1 MNKELLTAALDQAL
15 TRITEETGLVGG
27 VVNVIREGKIAF
39 TYEYGYADRENRLPM
54 TQDTLFD
61 VASTSKAWTVM
72 LAAQAVDDGLL
83 DWDEPIK
90 NHIPEFAMVDEYAG
104 EHLSARDLASH
115 RSGLPGHDFLR
126 EKIYGDRENLMRK
139 TAFLEPNVGFRSKYQ
154 YNNHMFILLGYLVER
169 LRGGQLW
176 EDQIEERIAR
186 PLGIDQIRIRG
197 LNRDMDQVAP
207 ALPYCSDGY
216 HAERCGYAS
225 NYHSAP
231 CGGIRISMKNMAKW
245 IAAMS
250 RGGVTESGQ
259 RLCSEK
265 QYREIITPVISAPEE
280 DCGWLK
286 NTSYAQGWLNA
297 DYKGNNVVFHSG
309 GLSGFNTQVGFLPGQ
324 DCGYVM
330 CFNTGSTP
338 AHRVSRAIVLDYLT
352 TGKPEESYD
361 SMIDAWCRDR
371 DAMRQ
376 QLLANEMGA
385 PVTGQTHP
393 QLAGIFRHP
402 AYETFEIA
410 PDEKGHLQFVYGDF
424 SARLMEEKDGAITGY
439 SGDLDGLTPAGIQ
452 LLLQENGDLLLHHPD
467 NGGLKLRFV
476 REEACQPYTD
486 KLK

>member
-1 MNKELLTAALDQAL
+1 MSEKLLTAALDKAL
-15 TRITEETGLVGG
+15 TRVTEETGLVGG
-27 VVNVIREGKIAF
+27 VVNVIRGGKIAY
-39 TYEYGYADRENRLPM
+39 TYEYGYADRENKLPM

-72 LAAQAVDDGLL
+72 LAAQCVDDGLL

-90 NHIPEFAMVDEYAG
+90 NHIPEFTMVDKYAG
-104 EHLSARDLASH
+104 DHLSARDTASH

-126 EKIYGDRENLMRK
+126 EKIYGDRKNLMEK

-154 YNNHMFILLGYLVER
+154 YNNHMFILLGYLVEQC
-169 LRGGQLW
+169 RGGQLW
-176 EDQIEERIAR
+176 EDQIVERIAK

-197 LNRDMDQVAP
+197 MNKDMDQVAP
-207 ALPYCSDGY
+207 ALPYCSDGFKT
-216 HAERCGYAS
+216 ERCGYAT

-250 RGGVTESGQ
+250 RGGVTESGA

-265 QYREIITPVISAPEE
+265 QYNEIIAPVISAPEE

-286 NTSYAQGWLNA
+286 NCSYAQGWLNA

-309 GLSGFNTQVGFLPGQ
+309 GLTGFNTQVGFLPEE

-338 AHRVSRAIVLDYLT
+338 AHRVARAIVLDYLT
-352 TGKPEESYD
+352 AGQPEESYD
-361 SMIDAWCRDR
+361 NMIDAWCRDR
-371 DAMRQ
+371 DAMREK
-376 QLLANEMGA
+376 LRANEVGTPITA
-385 PVTGQTHP
+385 QSHP
-393 QLAGIFRHP
+393 QLVGSFRHP

-410 PDEKGHLQFVYGDF
+410 EKDGVLTFTYGDF
-424 SARLMEEKDGAITGY
+424 EAKLAQEKDGRITGY
-439 SGDLDGLTPAGIQ
+439 SGVLDGLTPAGLELIP
-452 LLLQENGDLLLHHPD
+452 QENGDLRMMNPD
-467 NGGLKLRFV
+467 SADLKLLFV
-476 REEACQPYTD
+476 KE
-486 KLK
+486 